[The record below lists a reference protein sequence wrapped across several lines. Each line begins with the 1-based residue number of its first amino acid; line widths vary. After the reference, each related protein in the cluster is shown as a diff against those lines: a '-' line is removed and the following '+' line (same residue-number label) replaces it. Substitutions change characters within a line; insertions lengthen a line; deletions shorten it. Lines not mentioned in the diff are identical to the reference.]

1 MTLLSEISDEAIDLA
16 VRCTKASREIT
27 GIPAVALATKLRG
40 DPDNE
45 YQLEWTE
52 EAQVKSLFLVVSAL
66 HMEALRRSGMLD
78 IISVPPDPWSAGAVF
93 EYRFTGTRRRH
104 VRRLNAWGIMEFFLP
119 EAWRCPS
126 DYAISDDADRRM
138 ERLMSRRKQTTWPWS
153 GASLFPSGPAN
164 RHVC

>member
-1 MTLLSEISDEAIDLA
+1 MWGLT
-16 VRCTKASREIT
+16 
-27 GIPAVALATKLRG
+27 VALATKLRG
-40 DPDNE
+40 NPDNE
-45 YQLEWTE
+45 YRLEWTE

-78 IISVPPDPWSAGAVF
+78 VMSVPWAPGAAF

-126 DYAISDDADRRM
+126 DYVISEAADRRM
-138 ERLMSRRKQTTWPWS
+138 ERLMSPRKETTWPWS
-153 GASLFPSGPAN
+153 GASLFPSEPTA
-164 RHVC
+164 RCVC